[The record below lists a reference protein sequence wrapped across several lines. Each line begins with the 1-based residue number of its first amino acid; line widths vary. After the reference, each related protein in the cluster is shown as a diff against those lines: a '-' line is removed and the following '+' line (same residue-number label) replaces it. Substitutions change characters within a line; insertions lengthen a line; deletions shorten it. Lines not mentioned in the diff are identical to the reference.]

1 MNSKLLKSIFY
12 STQGLRWGWIILFYF
27 IIVVATIAIIITPL
41 VFLLSLFDLSPQPQ
55 KPITGWSK
63 ITGSVI
69 TLLVG
74 YLAFLIGTHLAQRLL
89 RRSKLK
95 ELGLIIGKSGI
106 YDLILGIGLGTL
118 LVSFSTF
125 LSWLLGWYQFIGFS
139 WDFRPPSVLLP
150 AIVLSF
156 VATIQSPLLEEVI
169 FRGFL
174 FQTLTD
180 RWGLRISIFLSSLLF
195 GIAHLTSLEDFIWWT
210 AIISAFLAGLMFVQA
225 YLVRKSLWL
234 PIGIHFGW
242 IFAGRFLNDA
252 GGSVDN
258 TLFLASKVEG
268 PHLLVPPSGGGAGLL
283 ELLGVGLV
291 SFILWRMSK
300 R

>member
-1 MNSKLLKSIFY
+1 MNSKVLKSIFF
-12 STQGLRWGWIILFYF
+12 STQGLRWGWIIIFYLV
-27 IIVVATIAIIITPL
+27 IVVAAIAIIIAPL
-41 VFLLSLFDLSPQPQ
+41 VFLLSLFNLSPQPQ

-74 YLAFLIGTHLAQRLL
+74 YSAFLIGTHLAQCWL
-89 RRSKLK
+89 RKSKLK
-95 ELGLIIGKSGI
+95 ELGLSFGKSGI
-106 YDLILGIGLGTL
+106 NDLILGIGLGTL

-125 LSWLLGWYQFIGFS
+125 LSWLFGWYQFAGFS
-139 WDFRPPSVLLP
+139 WDFRTSSVLLP

-156 VATIQSPLLEEVI
+156 VATIQSPLVEEVI

-195 GIAHLTSLEDFIWWT
+195 GILHLTSLEDLVWWA
-210 AIISAFLAGLMFVQA
+210 AIISTFLAGLMFVQA
-225 YLVRKSLWL
+225 YLVRKSLWI

-242 IFAGRFLNDA
+242 IFAGRLLNDT
-252 GGSVDN
+252 GGSLDN
-258 TLFLASKVEG
+258 TLLLASKVEG

-283 ELLGVGLV
+283 ELLGVGLI

-300 R
+300 K